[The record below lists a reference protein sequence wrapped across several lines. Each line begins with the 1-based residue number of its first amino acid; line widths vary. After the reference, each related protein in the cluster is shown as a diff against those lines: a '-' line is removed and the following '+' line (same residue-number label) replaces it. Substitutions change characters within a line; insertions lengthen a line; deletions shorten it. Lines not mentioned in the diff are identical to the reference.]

1 MYWRCSFGFF
11 LCAQIMLTKVMVHVI
26 VNAAPPAAEMIIII
40 DISSLSLLLVVDN
53 RPQDWSEVHDLFTA
67 IGAVLLS
74 INVDAVVIGKCD
86 VALYAIVVGKDVTVG
101 VDAVEL
107 VVGNI
112 VFIIV
117 FIVVF
122 VVVFIVVFVVV
133 FVAVYLVNG
142 EFVFN
147 VVFPTVPNKPL

>member
-53 RPQDWSEVHDLFTA
+53 RPHGWSEVHDLYTTV
-67 IGAVLLS
+67 GSVLLS
-74 INVDAVVIGKCD
+74 INVDVVVIGKCD
-86 VALYAIVVGKDVTVG
+86 VALYAIVVGKDMTVG

-107 VVGNI
+107 VIGNI
-112 VFIIV
+112 FFIIV

-133 FVAVYLVNG
+133 FIAVYLVNG
-142 EFVFN
+142 ESFFN